1 MEGFD
6 MTKELSDTIRLK
18 LRWFLMKDESN
29 SDLFLLDLNYYL
41 KPYSGEIY
49 VDDIKTYTDD
59 NVYRVTIDT
68 NHYISS
74 LILNTV
80 IMNTVN
86 LFIVENI
93 QELDLCDTLKAC
105 DMTTNKKLYKV
116 FELESNSENG
126 FSFII

>member
-18 LRWFLMKDESN
+18 LRRFLMKDESN
-29 SDLFLLDLNYYL
+29 SDLFLLDLYYYL

-49 VDDIKTYTDD
+49 VDDIKTYTDN
-59 NVYRVTIDT
+59 NVYRVTINTD
-68 NHYISS
+68 HYISS

-93 QELDLCDTLKAC
+93 QELDLSDTLKAC

>member
-18 LRWFLMKDESN
+18 LRRFLIKDESN

-49 VDDIKTYTDD
+49 VDDIKTYTDN
-59 NVYRVTIDT
+59 NVYRVTINTD
-68 NHYISS
+68 HYISS

-93 QELDLCDTLKAC
+93 QELDLSDTLKAC

>member
-1 MEGFD
+1 
-6 MTKELSDTIRLK
+6 
-18 LRWFLMKDESN
+18 MKDESN

-93 QELDLCDTLKAC
+93 QELDLSDTLKAC

>member
-18 LRWFLMKDESN
+18 LRRFLIKDESN

-49 VDDIKTYTDD
+49 VDDIKTYTDN
-59 NVYRVTIDT
+59 NVYRVTINTD
-68 NHYISS
+68 HYISS

>member
-1 MEGFD
+1 

-18 LRWFLMKDESN
+18 LRRFLIKDESN

-49 VDDIKTYTDD
+49 VDDIKTYTDN
-59 NVYRVTIDT
+59 NVYRVTINTD
-68 NHYISS
+68 HYISS

-93 QELDLCDTLKAC
+93 QELDLSDTLKAC

>member
-6 MTKELSDTIRLK
+6 MTKELSDTIRQK
-18 LRWFLMKDESN
+18 LRWFLMKDKTN
-29 SDLFLLDLNYYL
+29 SDSFLIDLYYYL

-49 VDDIKTYTDD
+49 DDEVKVYTDN
-59 NVYRVTIDT
+59 NVYRVTIGT
-68 NHYISS
+68 SRYISS
-74 LILNTV
+74 LILNSV

-86 LFIVENI
+86 LFIIENI
-93 QELDLCDTLKAC
+93 EALDLSDTLKAC

-116 FELESNSENG
+116 FELESNKENG

>member
-1 MEGFD
+1 

-18 LRWFLMKDESN
+18 LRRFLIKDESN

-49 VDDIKTYTDD
+49 VDDIKTYTDN
-59 NVYRVTIDT
+59 NVYRVTINTD
-68 NHYISS
+68 HYISA

>member
-1 MEGFD
+1 

-49 VDDIKTYTDD
+49 VDDIKTYTDN
-59 NVYRVTIDT
+59 NVYRVTINTD
-68 NHYISS
+68 HYISS

-93 QELDLCDTLKAC
+93 QELDLSDTLKAC

-116 FELESNSENG
+116 FELESNNENG